1 MFMSGIDGT
10 ERGKGLS
17 TIPASKSGPAL
28 AASALVSKR
37 FVVYLASF
45 LGVSFYPE
53 TTYSWVSKA
62 IYVMYGKNFNT

>member
-1 MFMSGIDGT
+1 M
-10 ERGKGLS
+10 
-17 TIPASKSGPAL
+17 
-28 AASALVSKR
+28 SKR